1 MGQFTVTDFA
11 DAVIRHEYGP
21 FAPAPTASVH
31 GPVRFGWDHF
41 DRLHHGGLGMRRH
54 VEGWD
59 QPWKREPWHHEH
71 DQAMTQFAPP
81 AIAPPADGFG
91 SEHLPGGGRDWR
103 QQHHAGHGFFP
114 AGFDAGVFTP
124 PGYCLAPWE
133 CETDPV
139 IGCEEDPSRP
149 LRYPHYVPF
158 MAGEC
163 ATGDPM
169 CDVTTGTMLGSGPAG
184 THHGMLRT

>member
-1 MGQFTVTDFA
+1 MAQFTVTDFA

-21 FAPAPTASVH
+21 FAPASVH
-31 GPVRFGWDHF
+31 GTPRFGWDRF
-41 DRLHHGGLGMRRH
+41 ERLHHGGLGMRRH
-54 VEGWD
+54 VDAWH
-59 QPWKREPWHHEH
+59 QPWERDPWHHEH
-71 DQAMTQFAPP
+71 DPMMAQFAPP
-81 AIAPPADGFG
+81 QGQPGGGGFG
-91 SEHLPGGGRDWR
+91 HEFPGGGRNWR

-114 AGFDAGVFTP
+114 AGFNAGVFMP
-124 PGYCLAPWE
+124 PGSCLAPWE
-133 CETDPV
+133 CDTDPL
-139 IGCEEDPSRP
+139 IGCEEDPARP

-169 CDVTTGTMLGSGPAG
+169 CDVTSGSMLGSGAAG